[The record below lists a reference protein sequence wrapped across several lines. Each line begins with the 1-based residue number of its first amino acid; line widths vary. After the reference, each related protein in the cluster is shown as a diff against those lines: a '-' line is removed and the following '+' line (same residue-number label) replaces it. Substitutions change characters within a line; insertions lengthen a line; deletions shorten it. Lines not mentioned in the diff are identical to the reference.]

1 MGPDLKHAS
10 PPSAEEAYDAI
21 SPHFAD
27 RRTDLWPPM
36 RQFIDEVSPC
46 RLLDVGCGTG
56 RAVKYALEK
65 GSTVCGIDVSAKQLE
80 EVRKHVEGA
89 HGRLELLRS
98 DMRDIPLKDSSF
110 DAVMMIASVHHL
122 MSGDDRLK
130 AFREALRVTREGGK
144 LLVSAW
150 TWDQERFRERHLSRL
165 SGRAPDEH
173 DGPFPGDFMVPW
185 KAGVEVM
192 RSYHLYGPGELEGE
206 VGSTGW
212 DLIRAYFDGRN
223 HWVEAV
229 R

>member
-1 MGPDLKHAS
+1 MNRVA

-21 SPHFAD
+21 SPHFTD
-27 RRTDLWPPM
+27 RRRELWPPM
-36 RQFIDEVSPC
+36 KLFIDEVSPC
-46 RLLDVGCGTG
+46 SLLDIGCGTG

-65 GSTVCGIDVSAKQLE
+65 GCTVCGIDVSAKQLE

-89 HGRLELLRS
+89 HGSLELLQA
-98 DMRDIPLKDSSF
+98 DMRDTPLKDCSF

-130 AFREALRVTREGGK
+130 ALRESLRVTREGGK
-144 LLVSAW
+144 LMVSAW

-173 DGPFPGDFMVPW
+173 DGPFHGDFIVPW

-192 RSYHLYGPGELEGE
+192 RSYHLYGPGELERE
-206 VGSTGW
+206 VGSAGW

-223 HWVEAV
+223 HWVEA
-229 R
+229 RR